1 MNDLGAWQRR
11 FFTSASRPPRET
23 VAVSFAGAQQRASA
37 GTRPPGAPDALRL
50 RMRVFVRRGT
60 LDRLLAAGMDPAWD
74 PELRLRAAQITAP
87 KTRCA
92 LSASLQAAVRDAH
105 RPPRWSAAV
114 PLARGAVLAAADEL
128 RLLAGCLAEPTAPAA
143 QGVALAGQIVRDPCS
158 PLYAPG
164 SPEALR
170 AAARIAHR
178 ALDRPAHATE
188 SAP

>member
-1 MNDLGAWQRR
+1 
-11 FFTSASRPPRET
+11 
-23 VAVSFAGAQQRASA
+23 VSFAGAQQRASA
-37 GTRPPGAPDALRL
+37 RTRPPGAHASLRL
-50 RMRVFVRRGT
+50 RVRVFLRRGT

-74 PELRLRAAQITAP
+74 PELRLRATQITAP
-87 KTRCA
+87 KRRCA

-105 RPPRWSAAV
+105 RSPRWSAAV

-128 RLLAGCLAEPTAPAA
+128 RLLAGCLADPTAPAA

-158 PLYAPG
+158 PLYAPD

-178 ALDRPAHATE
+178 ALNCPTHAIGH
-188 SAP
+188 AA

>member
-1 MNDLGAWQRR
+1 MRI
-11 FFTSASRPPRET
+11 
-23 VAVSFAGAQQRASA
+23 
-37 GTRPPGAPDALRL
+37 
-50 RMRVFVRRGT
+50 RVFFRRAT

-74 PELRLRAAQITAP
+74 PELRLRAAQITAA
-87 KTRCA
+87 KRRCA

-188 SAP
+188 RAP

>member
-1 MNDLGAWQRR
+1 M
-11 FFTSASRPPRET
+11 
-23 VAVSFAGAQQRASA
+23 SFAGAQQRASA

-74 PELRLRAAQITAP
+74 PELRLRAAQITAL

-92 LSASLQAAVRDAH
+92 LSASLQAAVREAH
-105 RPPRWSAAV
+105 RTPRWSAAV
-114 PLARGAVLAAADEL
+114 PLARAAVLAAADEL
-128 RLLAGCLAEPTAPAA
+128 RLLAGYLAEPTAPAA

-164 SPEALR
+164 SPERQALS
-170 AAARIAHR
+170 ARLEGQLAGQHI
-178 ALDRPAHATE
+178 PIPPETP
-188 SAP
+188 SVSPVT